1 MNVMNPKREIMSLN
15 IVEVSAD
22 HDEELSCVIKRVGA
36 EYGAVGEGFGPSDAE
51 VDEMSAYYTKEK
63 RSHYLVALLD
73 GKVVGG
79 CGLAPF
85 GNDTNTCELK
95 KLFLLEESRGL
106 GLGKQLAIA
115 CLAFGKEQG
124 FTQCYLDTLS
134 NMVAAVRLY
143 EKLGLEHLPQPLE
156 ETLHGACDVWMLK
169 QL

>member
-15 IVEVSAD
+15 IVEVSTD

-51 VDEMSAYYTKEK
+51 VDEMSAYCTKEN

-115 CLAFGKEQG
+115 CLEIGRASCRER
-124 FTQCYLDTLS
+124 
-134 NMVAAVRLY
+134 V
-143 EKLGLEHLPQPLE
+143 
-156 ETLHGACDVWMLK
+156 
-169 QL
+169 